1 MRKPG
6 VLPVVALLFL
16 LVGCGKEQSPD
27 TLLLAYP
34 ADIRGFDPA
43 VATDFRSGQIISLV
57 YDNLVRFDRGTEL
70 VPNLAR
76 DWEISEDGRMYTF
89 HLVTRARFHDGTPIK
104 AQHAV
109 YSFQRILDP
118 TANSPQSW
126 LFDRIEG
133 AKIFME
139 GSASAV
145 TGLVARDDST
155 LVITLE
161 QPFAPFIQYLAMP
174 SAAVVNP
181 RQVAAINSI
190 PAGSGPW
197 RLQHWERDGELVFV
211 RNREYWGQP
220 PRLEGLRI
228 RILSEP
234 MTRSAEF
241 EAGNLDILGITNME
255 LNKWKSQA
263 KWRDRIQTVN
273 ELSIYYIGMNCSRP
287 PFNDVRVRRA
297 MNLALDREKI
307 LKLLRSGSGL
317 PASGPVPPV
326 LLKGPAPEPYPYD
339 PAKARRLLKEAGYGS
354 GLKSRLWVAGDAEM
368 FHVLEAFQ
376 SNWSAV
382 GIEVELLRSDWN
394 VFMTAIREGKPDLYY
409 LSWFAD
415 YPDGENFLFPLFH
428 TSESMRKRNRYS
440 NPKVDRLIEKIQALS
455 NGSQRDSLISVT
467 NLIIHDEAPW
477 VFLWH
482 SQSNTVTQPWI
493 KGYVPRLIFNAQRYT
508 DIGKQ
513 F

>member
-1 MRKPG
+1 M
-6 VLPVVALLFL
+6 
-16 LVGCGKEQSPD
+16 
-27 TLLLAYP
+27 LAYP

-43 VATDFRSGQIISLV
+43 LATDFRSGQIISLV

-70 VPNLAR
+70 IPNLAR
-76 DWEISEDGRMYTF
+76 NWTISKDGLVYTF
-89 HLVTRARFHDGTPIK
+89 HLVTRARFHDGTLINAK
-104 AQHAV
+104 HVV
-109 YSFQRILDP
+109 YSIRRILDP
-118 TANSPQSW
+118 ETNSPQNW
-126 LFDRIEG
+126 LFNRIKG
-133 AKIFME
+133 AKNFME
-139 GSASAV
+139 GSAATV
-145 TGLVARDDST
+145 TGLIARDDST
-155 LVITLE
+155 VVITLE

-181 RQVAAINSI
+181 RQVATINSV

-211 RNREYWGQP
+211 RNQDYWGQP
-220 PRLEGLRI
+220 PRLARLRI

-241 EAGNLDILGITNME
+241 EAGNLDLLGISNME
-255 LNKWKSQA
+255 LSKWQSQA
-263 KWRDRIQTVN
+263 KWRDRIHTVN
-273 ELSIYYIGMNCSRP
+273 ELSIYYVGMNCSRP
-287 PFNDVRVRRA
+287 PFDDVRVRQA

-317 PASGPVPPV
+317 LAAGPVPPI

-339 PAKARRLLKEAGYGS
+339 PVKARRLLKEAGYGS

-376 SNWSAV
+376 SDWSAV

-440 NPKVDRLIEKIQALS
+440 NPEVDRLIEKIQVLP
-455 NGSQRDSLISVT
+455 NGSPRDSLIAVT
-467 NLIIHDEAPW
+467 NKIIHNDAPW

-508 DIGKQ
+508 AIGKQ
-513 F
+513 FQ